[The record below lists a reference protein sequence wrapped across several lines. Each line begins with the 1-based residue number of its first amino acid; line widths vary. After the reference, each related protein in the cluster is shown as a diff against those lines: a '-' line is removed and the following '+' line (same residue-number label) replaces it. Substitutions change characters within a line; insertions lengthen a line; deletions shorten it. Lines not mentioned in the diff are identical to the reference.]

1 MSLAYIYTIF
11 HKHKYVYIYIY
22 IYGPIYALSY
32 DVGRWDVLALPW
44 NVVTLWVQHTISI
57 YVCLQP
63 TYIQFFKEACLKCPW
78 LICGVR
84 AFYSSRMHFMFH
96 FLFLQVVVAL
106 RHSRHEGDV
115 TFSPP
120 RINTVLGVTCFVILD
135 LTGPPRLSSH
145 SGERKIQF
153 LL

>member
-1 MSLAYIYTIF
+1 MRIT
-11 HKHKYVYIYIY
+11 YIY
-22 IYGPIYALSY
+22 IYGPIYAFSY

-96 FLFLQVVVAL
+96 FLFLRVVVAL
-106 RHSRHEGDV
+106 RHSRYEGDV
-115 TFSPP
+115 TSVVKSRDHDTWFPKTNANKYFNTMYF
-120 RINTVLGVTCFVILD
+120 IN
-135 LTGPPRLSSH
+135 SMY
-145 SGERKIQF
+145 K
-153 LL
+153 